1 MGCTMNEDEMK
12 RAIDYYRLL
21 VEKELKKEKNIDGKR
36 IGPRKRI
43 EKFDID
49 LMDITRPK
57 RPFLGKE
64 ATGDLDTLYVTTFRI
79 GSSKNPV
86 SLAKAGYGTD
96 IIGGIELGTNLVK
109 NGLIKSVEDIAPFLA
124 KYKIGILDIFKE
136 KEIENG
142 VKLDLRVYECIECS
156 GLPNIGEPICYFE
169 TGMIIGILGELTGK
183 KVSAEEI
190 RCWTSGYSF
199 CQFDVEIKESE
210 NE

>member
-1 MGCTMNEDEMK
+1 MNDEEMK
-12 RAIDYYRLL
+12 KAIEHYRSL
-21 VEKELKKEKNIDGKR
+21 VEKELKQEQTIGGKR
-36 IGPRKRI
+36 LGPRKFI
-43 EKFDID
+43 EKLNID

-64 ATGDLDTLYVTTFRI
+64 ATVDLDTLYVTTFRI
-79 GSSKNPV
+79 GSSKNPI
-86 SLAKAGYGTD
+86 SLTKAGYGTD
-96 IIGGIELGTNLVK
+96 IVGGIELGTNLVK

-136 KEIENG
+136 EEIEEG
-142 VKLDLRVYECIECS
+142 KKLDLRVYECIECS
-156 GLPNIGEPICYFE
+156 GLPNIGEPVCYFE

-199 CQFDVEIKESE
+199 CQFDVEIKEPKDE
-210 NE
+210 

>member
-1 MGCTMNEDEMK
+1 MNEDEMK
-12 RAIDYYRLL
+12 KAIDYYRLL
-21 VEKELKKEKNIDGKR
+21 VEEELKQERIINSKR
-36 IGPRKRI
+36 VGPRELI
-43 EKFDID
+43 EKINID

-64 ATGDLDTLYVTTFRI
+64 ATDDLDTLYVTTFRI
-79 GSSKNPV
+79 GGSKNPV

-96 IIGGIELGTNLVK
+96 IVGGIELGTNLVK
-109 NGLIKSVEDIAPFLA
+109 NGLLKSVDDIAPFLA

-136 KEIENG
+136 EETEDGK
-142 VKLDLRVYECIECS
+142 KLDLRVYECIECS

-199 CQFDVEIKESE
+199 CQFDVELKD
-210 NE
+210 